1 MKHLSEEELIA
12 MYYGEE
18 SVAHAENPAARR
30 AEGTQRVES
39 GAGGSAHV
47 AECSACAARFAEL
60 QQDLE
65 AVKTMAVPERGAEYG
80 ERVWEALRPRLIPY
94 EKKARGRG
102 WMQWRVAV
110 VAAGC
115 AAVLAAA
122 FVGGRYWERITTK
135 KVTVAGTAS
144 PQARQRVVLVVLTD
158 HLDRTE
164 RLLVSLEHADSADKT
179 ENAQLQSE
187 ARELLASN
195 RLYRATA
202 SDAGDPSLAAALDRL
217 EGVLAEIANDPNL
230 TAADLERV
238 RNEMHTEGILF
249 EIRVL
254 RARGADAMSGTTSG
268 KGTAKGATI

>member
-18 SVAHAENPAARR
+18 SVVHDENPSAQR
-30 AEGTQRVES
+30 AQGTQRVES
-39 GAGGSAHV
+39 GVGGSAHV
-47 AECSACAARFAEL
+47 AECSSCAARFAEL

-80 ERVWEALRPRLIPY
+80 ERVWETLRPRLVPY
-94 EKKARGRG
+94 EKKAHGWG

-122 FVGGRYWERITTK
+122 FVGGRYWERHQ
-135 KVTVAGTAS
+135 KVTTTATNTS
-144 PQARQRVVLVVLTD
+144 PQAKQRVVLVVLTD

-202 SDAGDPSLAAALDRL
+202 SDAGDPALAAALDRL

-238 RNEMHTEGILF
+238 RNEMNTEGILF

-254 RARGADAMSGTTSG
+254 RTRGADAMSGTTSG
-268 KGTAKGATI
+268 RGPAKGATV